1 MILNKLYDKFKNWYC
16 KGKEKFGN
24 IWIYADPHFGDDET
38 NKLLRINYVGDM
50 EQVNRIN
57 SKVGKYDTIVFLGDI
72 GDIEYIRLIRGYK
85 VLILGNHDQGYNNYK
100 REICDLGD
108 AEKYI
113 ECYGNKKNTRGF
125 YIENDHMFYDNKLFD
140 EVYDGMLMISS
151 DIILSHEP
159 LLIDFPY
166 AVNIYGHTHKIDGNK
181 CNVCAENINYT
192 PVSLK
197 KLIEEGICK
206 NVIDIHRETIDNA
219 IKNKKEGN

>member
-1 MILNKLYDKFKNWYC
+1 MILNKLYDKFKNWYIY
-16 KGKEKFGN
+16 GGT
-24 IWIYADPHFGDDET
+24 IWLYADPHFGDDET
-38 NKLLRINYVGDM
+38 NKLRTNYIGDI

-57 SKVGKYDTIVFLGDI
+57 SKIGKNDTIVFLGDI
-72 GDIEYIRLIRGYK
+72 GDVWYIRLIRGYK
-85 VLILGNHDQGYNNYK
+85 VLIKGNHDYGYTTYK
-100 REICDLGD
+100 REIRDLGG
-108 AEKYI
+108 AEKHI
-113 ECYGNKKNTRGF
+113 KCYGDKKNERGY
-125 YIENDHMFYDNKLFD
+125 YIKNNHIFYDNQLFD

-159 LLIDFPY
+159 LPIDFPY
-166 AVNIYGHTHKIDGNK
+166 AVNIHGHTHKIDGDK

-206 NVIDIHRETIDNA
+206 NVVDIHRETIDNA